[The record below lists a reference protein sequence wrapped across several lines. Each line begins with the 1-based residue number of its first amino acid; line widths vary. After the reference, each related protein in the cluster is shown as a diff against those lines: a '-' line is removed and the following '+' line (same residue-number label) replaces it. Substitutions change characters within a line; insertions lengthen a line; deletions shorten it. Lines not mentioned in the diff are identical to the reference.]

1 MLGRSRCC
9 APSNLLRRAAPAA
22 AESRTSRLGSHTMP
36 ATTGRPGSFGGDGSK
51 LMGSCKEK
59 CMASINAVDDRS
71 ACKGTPAS
79 CRSRVPSASTASAV
93 YFFGTS
99 YAQCATCAS
108 FAARISD
115 PSAAGDNDLN
125 TAYCARS
132 AMAQAL
138 PLTMTVGVAVQCS
151 RNCDTVV
158 FKPHWCFLEQMP
170 AMSRYPARSSRKPPS
185 LPLSLSPSLPR
196 SLSLSRSPSLSL
208 SLSLSLSPS
217 LSRCLSLS
225 LSFSLLF
232 PQVMT
237 TPAESPLAPSS
248 GSSLLAIA
256 SSTPSSGPGPAQ
268 ASKPG
273 LAQPSPPTPRR
284 TNPKTWFAKENVFG
298 QNVSVKTFRSE
309 RFGQNFRSKLIGT
322 QTLNSFYKPLNPK
335 P

>member
-1 MLGRSRCC
+1 MVQKKHLEGARVLQPVCKDTPHRVQDHPLHLALDAWQVPVLC
-9 APSNLLRRAAPAA
+9 AQQPASQAKPAA

-36 ATTGRPGSFGGDGSK
+36 ATTGHPGNFGGDGSK

-93 YFFGTS
+93 YFSGTS

-151 RNCDTVV
+151 RNCDTDARGVPV
-158 FKPHWCFLEQMP
+158 FSENSAKT
-170 AMSRYPARSSRKPPS
+170 SSRAFLIHRGHTRVRLPS
-185 LPLSLSPSLPR
+185 LYSECGTVTGQFKAQQPEFWQISLDGGALQK
-196 SLSLSRSPSLSL
+196 LQQL
-208 SLSLSLSPS
+208 
-217 LSRCLSLS
+217 
-225 LSFSLLF
+225 
-232 PQVMT
+232 V
-237 TPAESPLAPSS
+237 
-248 GSSLLAIA
+248 LLATGTA
-256 SSTPSSGPGPAQ
+256 S
-268 ASKPG
+268 
-273 LAQPSPPTPRR
+273 
-284 TNPKTWFAKENVFG
+284 WFGEV
-298 QNVSVKTFRSE
+298 
-309 RFGQNFRSKLIGT
+309 
-322 QTLNSFYKPLNPK
+322 
-335 P
+335 